1 MCADGKKPTERKIM
15 ILERGRIE
23 RVMFFSLVSWVKV
36 EEVTLEWNMD
46 NVPLLTGRKAELMCT
61 FMGCI

>member
-1 MCADGKKPTERKIM
+1 M

-23 RVMFFSLVSWVKV
+23 RVMFFSLVSWVKA